1 MLIFWKEIW
10 SSMMKYKMV
19 LLANLY
25 FLLLQSKNNKKWIK
39 LWVACKMFL
48 HLQQKKIAISV
59 PLFCTA
65 YIFQALWK
73 SEFLTPDQNRLPLR
87 CVAFPQK
94 NTSSPFRSKLGKSYS
109 VFFQNSAQCSSRFKI
124 SFRSFSHAFFSGLP
138 KYKI

>member
-1 MLIFWKEIW
+1 
-10 SSMMKYKMV
+10 MKYKMV

-73 SEFLTPDQNRLPLR
+73 SEFLTQIPDPDQNRLPLR

-94 NTSSPFRSKLGKSYS
+94 NIFSPFRSKLGKSYS
-109 VFFQNSAQCSSRFKI
+109 VSFQNTAHQDSR
-124 SFRSFSHAFFSGLP
+124 
-138 KYKI
+138 

>member
-1 MLIFWKEIW
+1 
-10 SSMMKYKMV
+10 MKYKMV

-59 PLFCTA
+59 PLCP
-65 YIFQALWK
+65 LWK

-94 NTSSPFRSKLGKSYS
+94 NIFSPFRSKLGKSYS
-109 VFFQNSAQCSSRFKI
+109 VSFQNTAHQDSR
-124 SFRSFSHAFFSGLP
+124 
-138 KYKI
+138 